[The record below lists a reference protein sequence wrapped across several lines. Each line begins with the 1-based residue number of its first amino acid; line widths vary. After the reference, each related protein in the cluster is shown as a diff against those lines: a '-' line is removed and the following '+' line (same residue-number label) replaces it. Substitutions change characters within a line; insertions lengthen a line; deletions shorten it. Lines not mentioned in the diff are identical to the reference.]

1 MQSQSQTAS
10 VGARIVLLAL
20 VAVVAGSLLGR
31 GDDERKREVAARLIP
46 ARPVEWGAPAVAGLR
61 IDTQVEEGVGIP
73 VVIAGLGAGPVR
85 WPVESREGAKLR
97 FGYRLRNAEPLG
109 ASAVTVS
116 AVWESDGGDRTEIY
130 RETIGA
136 DALGAANEIVEV
148 DLPRS
153 GAGAIVLTATADS
166 SGAETSNGGTT
177 APSEPAPAAK
187 ADEGTQAA
195 QAAESDSGAAV
206 ASAPE
211 VLWLDPIV
219 LAPETKKRP
228 NVVVVCID
236 TLRAD
241 RFAAIGGGETALPRT
256 EARFGSAAVFRR
268 AYSNAPWT
276 LPSVSTII
284 TGLYPGL
291 HNAGRRTLLGPTD
304 GRPTNY
310 SATPTEGGIQL
321 TISGKDYRFQML
333 HPSIPTLHAILGE
346 QGYVTGAIFRNGYL
360 NHPTR
365 VFLGADSFRHYTG
378 EAPEGADLAIDWLEK
393 HADENF
399 YLFLHFI
406 DPHQWPR
413 RIAQELRG
421 LRPKHFQEDDKEH
434 VLGVY
439 DDLAGQADEHLD
451 RVFRTLANLR
461 LLDDT
466 YVILLADHGERF
478 FEKGVR
484 GSHGG
489 DHYENV
495 LRVPLAIWGPGI
507 EPRRIDSSVSLSD
520 VTPTVLDLLQVDS
533 GAQFSGSS
541 LVPLLDGAEQDRTV
555 LSEFILW
562 GEPQTALMRD
572 GWKYIRREGR
582 EELYYVPDDP
592 GEDHDKSAAE
602 PERLASMRSE
612 VEKQVAAADSRFA
625 GLSYGTTTLDAR
637 TVGSLK
643 ALGYLE

>member
-1 MQSQSQTAS
+1 MQSQTQTAS
-10 VGARIVLLAL
+10 ARARILFL
-20 VAVVAGSLLGR
+20 VSVIVVAASLFGR
-31 GDDERKREVAARLIP
+31 GPHPGKREVAARLVP
-46 ARPVEWGAPAVAGLR
+46 ARPLEWSDPAQAGLR
-61 IDTQVEEGVGIP
+61 IDTQVDEGEGIP
-73 VVIAGLGAGPVR
+73 AVVTELGEAPLR
-85 WPVESREGAKLR
+85 WPVEAREGARLR
-97 FGYRLRNAEPLG
+97 FGYRLRSAEPLG
-109 ASAVTVS
+109 ASEVTVS
-116 AVWESDGGDRTEIY
+116 AEWESAAGERTELY
-130 RETIGA
+130 RETTGA

-148 DLPRS
+148 ELPES
-153 GAGAIVLTATADS
+153 GAGAIVLTANAVTTA
-166 SGAETSNGGTT
+166 GKAEPESRPAPDRAAGTT
-177 APSEPAPAAK
+177 TDEGGAPSERVAGA
-187 ADEGTQAA
+187 
-195 QAAESDSGAAV
+195 AAV
-206 ASAPE
+206 AAKPE
-211 VLWLDPIV
+211 LLWLDPIV
-219 LAPETKKRP
+219 LAPAARKRP

-241 RFAAIGGGETALPRT
+241 RFAALGDGETALPRT
-256 EARFGSAAVFRR
+256 EARFDSAAVFRR

-284 TGLYPGL
+284 TGLNPGL
-291 HNAGRRTLLGPTD
+291 HNAGRRTLLGPTG

-333 HPSIPTLHAILGE
+333 HPSVPTLHAILGE

-393 HADENF
+393 HADESF

-421 LRPKHFQEDDKEH
+421 LRPKHYQEDDKEH

-451 RVFRTLANLR
+451 RVFRALARLR

-507 EPRRIDSSVSLSD
+507 EPRSIDSRVSLSD
-520 VTPTVLDLLQVDS
+520 VAPTVLDLLEVDS
-533 GAQFSGSS
+533 DAQFSGSS
-541 LVPLLDGAEQDRTV
+541 LVPLLDGVGGDRTV

-582 EELYYVPDDP
+582 EELYFIPDDP
-592 GEDHDKSAAE
+592 TEDHDKSASE
-602 PERLASMRSE
+602 PEVLISMRAE

-625 GLSYGTTTLDAR
+625 GLTYGTTTLDPR